1 MTFSLF
7 QILLAVAL
15 IAFVGLWRR
24 AQAKRKLRS
33 WDEIVSA
40 LRANDWG
47 LDEVSERYLYRGGIK
62 ATPAD
67 IWSRIDGARGLWA
80 MYTNAPLLVQLADYA
95 AEHGTDPDEALL
107 EGLRSDAFQIRL
119 CVLMALTKYAM
130 SRSTVGASVNAHRAT
145 ALYSDMLAHLT
156 TLFQESAGQLFPKY
170 LEAM

>member
-7 QILLAVAL
+7 QILLAVGMLVA
-15 IAFVGLWRR
+15 VGLWRR
-24 AQAKRKLRS
+24 AQTRRKQRS
-33 WDEIVSA
+33 WDEIVAS

-62 ATPAD
+62 ATPTD
-67 IWSRIDGARGLWA
+67 IWKRIDGARGLWA
-80 MYTNAPLLVQLADYA
+80 MYCNAPLLVQLADYA

-119 CVLMALTKYAM
+119 CVLLALCKYAM
-130 SRSTVGASVNAHRAT
+130 SHSTVGASVNAHRAT
-145 ALYSDMLAHLT
+145 SLYTEMLSRLT
-156 TLFQESAGQLFPKY
+156 MLFQESAGQLFPKY

>member
-15 IAFVGLWRR
+15 IAFVGLWRHQ
-24 AQAKRKLRS
+24 QAKRKLRS
-33 WDEIVSA
+33 WDEIVA
-40 LRANDWG
+40 GLRANDWG

-62 ATPAD
+62 ATPTD

-80 MYTNAPLLVQLADYA
+80 MYTNTPLLVQLADYA

-119 CVLMALTKYAM
+119 CVLLALTKYAM

-145 ALYSDMLAHLT
+145 ALYSEMLARLT